1 MMKIKISGFALVL
14 FLAQNS
20 FSFVHFEPMAGY
32 QFQNLKLVSVTN
44 VSQEFKSDGAVFGA
58 KLGLR
63 TPFGISLD
71 LVGTYSN
78 GKAKSTPAMSEN
90 PEFTQIVGS
99 LQLGVS
105 AMNIMK
111 LYLGS
116 ILSSEYQ
123 IKANALT
130 PGLKLNGFGYQAG
143 VVFFISPRWAF
154 TVNYNLHQFKKISG
168 TAYTLGD
175 DVKTYYT
182 TNDLSDLST
191 LLSYTF

>member
-1 MMKIKISGFALVL
+1 MMKIKISGLLVIL
-14 FLAQNS
+14 FIAQNS
-20 FSFVHFEPMAGY
+20 FSFVHFEPMVGY
-32 QFQNLKLVSVTN
+32 QFQNLKLLSVAN
-44 VSQEFKSDGAVFGA
+44 VSQEFKSDGTVLGA

-78 GKAKSTPAMSEN
+78 GKTKSTPTLSEN

-123 IKANALT
+123 IKANTLT
-130 PGLKLNGFGYQAG
+130 PGLKLNGVGYQAG
-143 VVFFISPRWAF
+143 VVLFISPNWAF
-154 TVNYNLHQFKKISG
+154 TVNYNVHQFKKISG
-168 TAYTLGD
+168 APYTSGD
-175 DVKTYYT
+175 DVKTYYM

-191 LLSYTF
+191 FLSYTF